1 MLTKERR
8 NRLFSHAMS
17 YFSEEKFGMSL
28 DLLDEILSSNPD
40 DRLALLTRGSI
51 YLKMG
56 NSKKAVRNFS
66 RAVEIDPTYAKAY
79 HLKGLAYE
87 LAGEDESALQ
97 DLNKAI
103 ELDGEYGA
111 AYYSRATLL
120 AKMGQAES
128 AVEDMKM
135 VNQLTNLNLEIVA
148 NENNVWRSR
157 QLQLE
162 SIFENDMQH

>member
-1 MLTKERR
+1 MLTKDRR
-8 NRLFSHAMS
+8 NELFTHAMS
-17 YFSEEKFGMSL
+17 YYSRKKFGMSI
-28 DLLDEILSSNPD
+28 DLLDEILSSAAND
-40 DRLALLTRGSI
+40 KLALLTRGSI

-56 NSKKAVRNFS
+56 NSKKAVRDFGQ
-66 RAVEIDPTYAKAY
+66 AIKIDPAYARAY
-79 HLKGLAYE
+79 HLRGLANE
-87 LAGEDESALQ
+87 IAGEDETALQ
-97 DLNKAI
+97 DFSKAI

-135 VNQLTNLNLEIVA
+135 VNQLTNLNLEIIA
-148 NENNVWRSR
+148 NENNVRRSR